1 MKDVLS
7 TREAAR
13 VLGVSETQA
22 LTEYRGS
29 AGRGRQVVR
38 NTVKAGGRWYWPTEE
53 VRAFLHRRQE
63 EITKALHR
71 LSVAAGTSW
80 ADEKVMAKSPSL
92 DPVAAS
98 VKWISAKPIVQ
109 DGDWRMCCF
118 PEYSGTFLVTLKGKP
133 NYVICDEFDV
143 DDEFWP
149 WDIATEDDLLA
160 WAELPAAFEE
170 AE

>member
-7 TREAAR
+7 TREAAV
-13 VLGVSETQA
+13 VLGVSEAQA

-38 NTVKAGGRWYWPTEE
+38 NTVKVGGKWYWPTEE

-80 ADEKVMAKSPSL
+80 ADEKVMASPSL
-92 DPVAAS
+92 DAVAPS

-118 PEYSGTFLVTLKGKP
+118 PEYSGRKTWCTAFGTSLSAFRRTCKGRRWFGWGLQRV
-133 NYVICDEFDV
+133 NAGCGRFRR
-143 DDEFWP
+143 
-149 WDIATEDDLLA
+149 TGG
-160 WAELPAAFEE
+160 
-170 AE
+170 